1 MIVHVLLPRVLAD
14 TNGGARELHVALP
27 DGTVPAGPV
36 PDGTVPDDNT
46 LRSLF
51 DAMAVSHVRL
61 ERRIRDEAGNV
72 RRYVNVYVDGLDI
85 RPGLGLETALTDGA
99 TVQVIPS
106 VAGG

>member
-1 MIVHVLLPRVLAD
+1 MIVHVLLPRALAD
-14 TNGGARELHVALP
+14 TNGGARELDVALP
-27 DGTVPAGPV
+27 DRTV
-36 PDGTVPDDNT
+36 PDGNVPDDNT

>member
-14 TNGGARELHVALP
+14 TNGGARELEITLSE
-27 DGTVPAGPV
+27 G
-36 PDGTVPDDNT
+36 T

-51 DAMAVSHVRL
+51 DALAVSHARL
-61 ERRIRDEAGNV
+61 ERRMRDEAGSV

-85 RPGLGLETALTDGA
+85 RRGSGLETPLTDGA